1 MNLSYY
7 LRGHLVNTL
16 ANIKNLLP
24 VDDLRKNV
32 KFKNIHKGERLF
44 ILGSGHSIKLQDL
57 KLLENEIVMSQNHF
71 HAHPDTSVFKPKYQ
85 VVIPKF
91 HPKEYD
97 SDWVEWLRTMEEK
110 LPTDCTYFF
119 GLNTKEMVMQR
130 PKLKDHSYFVEPGF
144 NANCLSKAKVDITGL
159 MMRIPTVIT
168 QCLTIAIYMGFSEI
182 YLMGFDLDQLCL
194 IANDRDNV
202 RFYGNSPIT
211 SNKAEKDFEKDLAS
225 TGIDWFNMYAIWH
238 QLNLL
243 KVEAGKRNVKILNA
257 TRGGMLNMFDR
268 VAYEDIIKS

>member
-1 MNLSYY
+1 
-7 LRGHLVNTL
+7 
-16 ANIKNLLP
+16 
-24 VDDLRKNV
+24 
-32 KFKNIHKGERLF
+32 
-44 ILGSGHSIKLQDL
+44 
-57 KLLENEIVMSQNHF
+57 
-71 HAHPDTSVFKPKYQ
+71 
-85 VVIPKF
+85 
-91 HPKEYD
+91 
-97 SDWVEWLRTMEEK
+97 
-110 LPTDCTYFF
+110 
-119 GLNTKEMVMQR
+119 
-130 PKLKDHSYFVEPGF
+130 
-144 NANCLSKAKVDITGL
+144 
-159 MMRIPTVIT
+159 MRVPTVIT

-268 VAYEDIIKS
+268 VVYEDIIKS